1 MIKLNNTFHLDEK
14 EIDNSNY
21 KKEILIT
28 IVNTYNNMFKDILNV
43 TFEKANSKIGE
54 NISDTL
60 INENL
65 VNESKISNTMNNTK
79 QLFVCI
85 DESFTKIIDIDED
98 NAIKKEK
105 ESNILLSYGNYN
117 SYLEPNNTIDYNANK
132 QKLIFDRFEGISN
145 THFEKY
151 CITNYKENNISS
163 IDSHSDKEEIYF
175 LHNKTKNNCPLN
187 QYEKKI
193 FAINKIKK
201 LEKKNTNI
209 NSTNEKTQ
217 EKKGNYKI
225 VILINDSGNEKKN
238 ETNFIGKKRNIFR
251 VKSDFFN
258 IFNPGENNYSKLMI
272 HDTLNDNK
280 NFENRFVLKKCK
292 NSSIK
297 GKKSKKN
304 NLKRKENSDNIRKK
318 IKSRFHRNLK
328 QSINEKLQLAGSKNI
343 FEYLPQIFI
352 TNITKNKNR
361 NNIHLTLE
369 EILSKDFCIGKVAKK
384 STINKYR
391 HNVSVL
397 QYLEKNKEISKK
409 SNFNIFKDMKYH
421 EIYEEY
427 LNSKEFENEISKLR
441 EKETEK
447 YINKYINKAQNLIE
461 FFKY

>member
-1 MIKLNNTFHLDEK
+1 MIQLNNIFHLEEIEK
-14 EIDNSNY
+14 DNSNY
-21 KKEILIT
+21 KEGILIA
-28 IVNTYNNMFKDILNV
+28 IINSYNNMFKDKLNSSS
-43 TFEKANSKIGE
+43 EKTNSNIFE
-54 NISDTL
+54 NINDTI

-65 VNESKISNTMNNTK
+65 VNQSKITNTMNNEK
-79 QLFVCI
+79 QLFVCL
-85 DESFTKIIDIDED
+85 DESFIKLIDIDED

-117 SYLEPNNTIDYNANK
+117 SYLESNNTIDDNPNS
-132 QKLIFDRFEGISN
+132 QKIIYDRFKGISN

-151 CITNYKENNISS
+151 CFTNFKENKIRS
-163 IDSHSDKEEIYF
+163 IDSISDKEETYF
-175 LHNKTKNNCPLN
+175 LQNKTKNNSPL
-187 QYEKKI
+187 YKDEKKI
-193 FAINKIKK
+193 FSINKIKNI
-201 LEKKNTNI
+201 EKKNTNI

-217 EKKGNYKI
+217 EKIRNENLQI
-225 VILINDSGNEKKN
+225 IINDIEKNKKN

-251 VKSDFFN
+251 VNSAFFN
-258 IFNPGENNYSKLMI
+258 IFNPGENNNYSKLMI
-272 HDTLNDNK
+272 HDTFYDNK
-280 NFENRFVLKKCK
+280 NFENKFVLTQCK
-292 NSSIK
+292 NSIK
-297 GKKSKKN
+297 TKKSKKN
-304 NLKRKENSDNIRKK
+304 ICKRKDNSDNIRKK

-328 QSINEKLQLAGSKNI
+328 NIINQKLQLAGSTKI
-343 FEYLPQIFI
+343 FDYLPQIFI

-361 NNIHLTLE
+361 NSIHLTLE
-369 EILSKDFCIGKVAKK
+369 EILSKDFCIGKVAQ

-441 EKETEK
+441 EKESEQ
-447 YINKYINKAQNLIE
+447 YINKYIIKAISLIE